1 MTHDDR
7 EAAGESG
14 MPTSHSERVLP
25 IISAVLIAGGI
36 TRLGEDGTGE
46 L

>member
-14 MPTSHSERVLP
+14 VQTSQRVLP
-25 IISAVLIAGGI
+25 IISAVLIAGGMA
-36 TRLGEDGTGE
+36 RLGDDGAAE
-46 L
+46 V